1 MSKTNMIIIAVIA
14 VYLIVIFPKMGTSK
28 NVETEKKEENKSDSE
43 NADKNN
49 VSQGTSSGQQKYR
62 IGYTQ

>member
-49 VSQGTSSGQQKYR
+49 VSQSTTGQQKYR
-62 IGYTQ
+62 IEYTH

>member
-1 MSKTNMIIIAVIA
+1 MNKTNMVIIAVIA

-43 NADKNN
+43 NADKNS
-49 VSQGTSSGQQKYR
+49 VSQSTTGQQKYR
-62 IGYTQ
+62 IGYTH

>member
-1 MSKTNMIIIAVIA
+1 MIIIAVIA

-28 NVETEKKEENKSDSE
+28 NVETEKKEEIKSE

-49 VSQGTSSGQQKYR
+49 VSQDESITQKYR
-62 IGYTQ
+62 GYTH

>member
-1 MSKTNMIIIAVIA
+1 MIIIAVIA

-28 NVETEKKEENKSDSE
+28 KVETEKKEENKSGSE

-49 VSQGTSSGQQKYR
+49 VSQGASGQQKYR

>member
-28 NVETEKKEENKSDSE
+28 KVETEKKEENKSDSE

-49 VSQGTSSGQQKYR
+49 VSQSTTGQQKYR
-62 IGYTQ
+62 IGYTH

>member
-28 NVETEKKEENKSDSE
+28 KVETDKKEENKSE
-43 NADKNN
+43 NADKN
-49 VSQGTSSGQQKYR
+49 VSSHGTSGQQKYR
-62 IGYTQ
+62 LVYTQ

>member
-28 NVETEKKEENKSDSE
+28 NVETENKSNTSSNSDLSE
-43 NADKNN
+43 NADNK
-49 VSQGTSSGQQKYR
+49 SGSLSTLRMSSYVN
-62 IGYTQ
+62 

>member
-1 MSKTNMIIIAVIA
+1 MIIIAVIA

-28 NVETEKKEENKSDSE
+28 NAETEKKEENKSDSE

-49 VSQGTSSGQQKYR
+49 VSQGTSGQQKYR
-62 IGYTQ
+62 IGYVH

>member
-28 NVETEKKEENKSDSE
+28 NVETEKKEENKSE
-43 NADKNN
+43 NVDKNN
-49 VSQGTSSGQQKYR
+49 VSQGASSTQKFR
-62 IGYTQ
+62 GYTH